1 MSDDKDLEGQRRLRR
16 AAVTRHGVP
25 QPPEPQDVED
35 VTDQEDVTARRM
47 EQRALWVELQLRQ
60 AMARG
65 EFDDLPG
72 AGKPLRLPDRH
83 DPDWWVKQLLE
94 RENIN
99 VAPPAIA
106 LRREDADL
114 DDTLDREAR
123 EEGVRRVVDDFNHRV
138 IEARR
143 QLQGGPPVITK
154 TRDLDAEVEAWRA
167 RRTARR
173 DLARQRA
180 RERNAP
186 AAPEPRP
193 SRRSWFRRS
202 WFRRRRPS
210 R

>member
-1 MSDDKDLEGQRRLRR
+1 MSEKDLEEQRRLRR
-16 AAVTRHGVP
+16 AAVTRYGAADV
-25 QPPEPQDVED
+25 PEPDD
-35 VTDQEDVTARRM
+35 ARPKDDDDDATRRRIDQQAM
-47 EQRALWVELQLRQ
+47 WVELQIQQ

-65 EFDDLPG
+65 DFDDLPG
-72 AGKPLRLPDRH
+72 TGKPLRLPDRH
-83 DPDWWVKQLLE
+83 DPDWWVKQLIE
-94 RENIN
+94 REKIQ

-106 LRREDADL
+106 LRREDAEL
-114 DDTLDREAR
+114 DATLDREAR
-123 EEGVRRVVDDFNHRV
+123 EEGVRRVVDDFNRRV

-186 AAPEPRP
+186 EAPQAPEPRP
-193 SRRSWFRRS
+193 SRRSWFRR
-202 WFRRRRPS
+202 RRPS